1 MKLISA
7 AAAQVLLPGAG
18 QGAERAKAKV
28 ECAPAGEELVYDC
41 MIMLME
47 RKSGKPLAA
56 AKIMVGAEMPSMP
69 MAHNVKP
76 VRATAMDKPGRYHA
90 RVQLQMAGEW
100 ALTMDLSGPTR
111 DRLVHTQRFGSHEGE
126 PGGMK
131 QGEMKQGG

>member
-1 MKLISA
+1 MSLPPTVP
-7 AAAQVLLPGAG
+7 VLALALG
-18 QGAERAKAKV
+18 
-28 ECAPAGEELVYDC
+28 APAGEELVYDC

-76 VRATAMDKPGRYHA
+76 VIATAMDKPGMYHA

-100 ALTMDLSGPTR
+100 ALTMEVSGPTR
-111 DRLVHTQRFGSHEGE
+111 NRHVHTQRFGSQGGD
-126 PGGMK
+126 PGDMK
-131 QGEMKQGG
+131 HGEMKQEG

>member
-1 MKLISA
+1 MLLISA
-7 AAAQVLLPGAG
+7 AALVLLPGAG

-28 ECAPAGEELVYDC
+28 ECAPAD
-41 MIMLME
+41 
-47 RKSGKPLAA
+47 

-76 VRATAMDKPGRYHA
+76 VRARAMDKPGRYHA
-90 RVQLQMAGEW
+90 RVQLQRAGEW
-100 ALTMDLSGPTR
+100 ALTTDLSGPTR

-131 QGEMKQGG
+131 HGEMKQEG